1 MVALG
6 LLPAGG
12 SCVCRSGEYR
22 SYVENSIVDAS
33 IFLVET
39 AAFCEVVV
47 IRGKT
52 MFVVRSRFAGRMT
65 TIGQFRRASSGGTR
79 VGCGGSDSNSCCVS
93 SFEEQTVD
101 ALATGAEEGRSN
113 LR

>member
-1 MVALG
+1 VSSTGNGRGWWTLG
-6 LLPAGG
+6 LLPAVDL
-12 SCVCRSGEYR
+12 CLLSGEYR

-52 MFVVRSRFAGRMT
+52 MFVVRSRFVR
-65 TIGQFRRASSGGTR
+65 GG
-79 VGCGGSDSNSCCVS
+79 
-93 SFEEQTVD
+93 
-101 ALATGAEEGRSN
+101 
-113 LR
+113 